1 MRCTS
6 SSLRVSDMDGSAFKG
21 LWVGAAAIG
30 TFGAVVIFALG
41 FLVGRCG

>member
-6 SSLRVSDMDGSAFKG
+6 STPRGSDMDFVPLKG

-30 TFGAVVIFALG
+30 TFGVVVIFSLG
-41 FLVGRCG
+41 FLLGRCG